1 MKGGKGKVHDRPV
14 AVCVMRV
21 IPRVNYPIIVCLL
34 GLGLAVLVRTV
45 VIGQRAYDMLLPPT
59 SGDDQA
65 VAVAAV
71 TSHTAEI
78 AGTINVPAIAPG
90 VVNTPLSEDQPRAA
104 LQQNLPIPRPSA
116 SEKQNAAPAQA
127 RRHHKVYL
135 YRYFGSRFPPYW
147 GPVVW

>member
-1 MKGGKGKVHDRPV
+1 
-14 AVCVMRV
+14 MRFV
-21 IPRVNYPIIVCLL
+21 PRVNYPIIVCLL

-65 VAVAAV
+65 VAVTAI
-71 TSHTAEI
+71 TSHTTETP
-78 AGTINVPAIAPG
+78 GTIDAPAIAPG
-90 VVNTPLSEDQPRAA
+90 VVNTPSSEDQPRAA

-116 SEKQNAAPAQA
+116 SEKQKAAPAQA

-135 YRYFGSRFPPYW
+135 YGYYGSRFQPYW